1 MSSKRKA
8 NGTHPKTP
16 KANGTAING
25 HSSGDFLDPEDKGV
39 YFLPLGGAGEIG
51 MNLNLYRSQGK
62 WLMVDLGVTF
72 GDDSMPGIEVV
83 MPDPSFIVERK
94 DDLIGL
100 VLTHAHEDHLGAVP
114 YLWQQLR
121 CPIYA
126 TPFTASVLRRK
137 LEDTDFGREVD
148 ITIVPM
154 SGRFEVGPFEIELV
168 TLTHS
173 IPEPNALVIRT
184 GGAKPILHTGD
195 WKFDPDP
202 LVGPTSDEAR
212 LQEIGEEGVLALIGD
227 STNVFRAGSAGSEAD
242 VRKNMIE
249 LVAKYKTNRV
259 AVACFASN
267 VARLETMAKVA
278 EANGRHPALIGRS
291 LWRMTASAKEN
302 GYLQG
307 IEFVSEHDAGFLPK
321 DKVLLICT
329 GSQGEP
335 RAALSRIVSDSHPH
349 VTLEGGDT
357 VIFSSRVI
365 PGNEKSIARVQ
376 NALIRRNIEVV
387 TATNDDIHVS
397 GHPARD
403 ELIRMYQHVRPEVA
417 IPVHGESRHLIEH
430 AKLARECQV
439 PVALSIA
446 NGDVVRLHPGPAE
459 VVDEVFAG
467 RLAVDGKRLVSL
479 GDPVLR
485 DRNRLMHSGAIVMT
499 IVLDKAGKLRTD
511 PMGSFQ
517 GVLEGEDPM
526 REDIIDIAADAV
538 EGLRA
543 ADRKDDAA
551 VAEAVRIAVRRA
563 INAELGRKP
572 VTDVHVVRL
581 A

>member
-1 MSSKRKA
+1 
-8 NGTHPKTP
+8 
-16 KANGTAING
+16 
-25 HSSGDFLDPEDKGV
+25 
-39 YFLPLGGAGEIG
+39 

-94 DDLIGL
+94 DELVGL

-137 LEDTDFGREVD
+137 LEDTDFGREVE

-154 SGRFEVGPFEIELV
+154 SGRFDVGPFEIELV

-307 IEFVSEHDAGFLPK
+307 IDFVSEHDAGFLPK

>member
-8 NGTHPKTP
+8 NGTASNGKGLNGKTSRT
-16 KANGTAING
+16 TAING
-25 HSSGDFLDPEDKGV
+25 HGAGDFLDPDDDGL

-51 MNLNLYRSQGK
+51 MNLNLYRYKGK

-83 MPDPSFIVERK
+83 MPDPSFIVERAA
-94 DDLIGL
+94 DLCGL
-100 VLTHAHEDHLGAVP
+100 ILTHAHEDHLGAVP
-114 YLWQQLR
+114 YLWPRLR

-137 LEDTDFGREVD
+137 LQDTDFGNQVEI
-148 ITIVPM
+148 ITVPL
-154 SGRFEVGPFEIELV
+154 SGRFEVGPFDIELI

-184 GGAKPILHTGD
+184 ADAGPILHTGD

-202 LVGPTSDEAR
+202 LVGATSDEAR
-212 LQEIGEEGVLALIGD
+212 LQQVGDEGVLALIGD
-227 STNVFRAGSAGSEAD
+227 STNVFRPGSAGSEAS
-242 VRKNMIE
+242 VRENLIE
-249 LVAKYKTNRV
+249 LVGKYKTNRV

-267 VARLETMAKVA
+267 IARLETMAKVA

-307 IEFVSEHDAGFLPK
+307 IEFISEHDAGFLPK

-349 VTLEGGDT
+349 ITLEGGDT
-357 VIFSSRVI
+357 VIFSSREI

-376 NALIRRNIEVV
+376 NALIRRNIEVI
-387 TATNDDIHVS
+387 TARNDDIHVS

-403 ELIRMYQHVRPEVA
+403 ELIRMYQHVRPQIA
-417 IPVHGESRHLIEH
+417 IPVHGESRHLMEH
-430 AKLARECQV
+430 ARLARECQV
-439 PVALSIA
+439 PQALAVS
-446 NGDVVRLHPGPAE
+446 NGDMIRLYPGPAE
-459 VVDEVFAG
+459 TVDEVFSG
-467 RLAVDGKRLVSL
+467 RLAVDGKRLASL

-485 DRNRLMHSGAIVMT
+485 DRNRLLHSGA
-499 IVLDKAGKLRTD
+499 
-511 PMGSFQ
+511 
-517 GVLEGEDPM
+517 
-526 REDIIDIAADAV
+526 
-538 EGLRA
+538 
-543 ADRKDDAA
+543 
-551 VAEAVRIAVRRA
+551 
-563 INAELGRKP
+563 
-572 VTDVHVVRL
+572 VV
-581 A
+581 

>member
-8 NGTHPKTP
+8 NGTHPKTS

-94 DDLIGL
+94 DELVGL

-137 LEDTDFGREVD
+137 LEDTDFGREVE

-154 SGRFEVGPFEIELV
+154 SGRFDVGPFEIELV

-307 IEFVSEHDAGFLPK
+307 IDFVSEHDAGFLPK